1 MKGEKPRSSPE
12 GTATD
17 AEIAW
22 RLHQELNAISPMLR
36 TRARKAATSTK
47 ASDAETAKDEQTSD
61 GEDPTPQ
68 PSAVAAESPK
78 TAIAEQPVQKRKKS
92 VEKDDQVKREGRTRA
107 EKPASVAQEVKP
119 LGDDNGAA
127 APSKKITRKQ
137 QQPGE
142 ESSEPNLEAAPS
154 KQRSRKGRP
163 EPASEAGEQRLSEKK
178 SKPPAKPPKIPKLP
192 MVRQGKRW
200 YRARLMKE
208 TDEKALIGRCLAEYC
223 FPCLSE

>member
-47 ASDAETAKDEQTSD
+47 ASDAENAKEEPTTDDEN
-61 GEDPTPQ
+61 PTPAE
-68 PSAVAAESPK
+68 PSAAPAESPTK
-78 TAIAEQPVQKRKKS
+78 KAAAEQPLSKK
-92 VEKDDQVKREGRTRA
+92 VKNTTADDQIKRENRTRA
-107 EKPASVAQEVKP
+107 EKPLPAAEKRKP
-119 LGDDNGAA
+119 PQDEDGATTA
-127 APSKKITRKQ
+127 PPSKKKDKKQ
-137 QQPGE
+137 PPVE
-142 ESSEPNLEAAPS
+142 ETSVPNPVAVPS
-154 KQRSRKGRP
+154 KHRSRKGRP
-163 EPASEAGEQRLSEKK
+163 EPAAEAGEQRVASS
-178 SKPPAKPPKIPKLP
+178 SKPKPPTKPPKIPKLP

-208 TDEKALIGRCLAEYC
+208 TGEKALIGK
-223 FPCLSE
+223 